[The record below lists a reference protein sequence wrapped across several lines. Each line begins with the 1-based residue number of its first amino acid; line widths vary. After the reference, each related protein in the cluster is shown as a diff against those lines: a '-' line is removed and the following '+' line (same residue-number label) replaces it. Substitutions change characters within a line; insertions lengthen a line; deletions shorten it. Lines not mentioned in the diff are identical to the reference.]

1 MAIRKIPQRK
11 CVGCGTSK
19 DKKELIRVVKS
30 AEGEISVDLTGKKNG
45 RGAYICHDAECLKK
59 AKKAGRLEKSFE
71 CQISEEIYERLMQE
85 IAADE

>member
-19 DKKELIRVVKS
+19 DKKELIRVVKNS
-30 AEGEISVDLTGKKNG
+30 EGEISVDLTGKKNG

-85 IAADE
+85 ITADE